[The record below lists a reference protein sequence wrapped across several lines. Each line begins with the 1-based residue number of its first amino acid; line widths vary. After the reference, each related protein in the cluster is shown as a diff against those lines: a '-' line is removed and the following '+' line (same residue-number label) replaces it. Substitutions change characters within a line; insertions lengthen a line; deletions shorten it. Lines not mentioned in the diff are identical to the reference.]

1 MSNYITPPSNINLNL
16 QNNHPLIPRQDIYWL
31 NRKCLTIHS
40 QDRDFSKWPFPHE
53 FEINLPEDYH
63 NIQSTRLI
71 DITFPIN
78 LYNFSRVNQNT
89 YFQLTINNNVYSFE
103 KGKIFTISIDDGYY
117 TKEQLANTLT
127 FKLNEKINPRKSNK
141 NFWKVVYHEVKQKF
155 LIGNNLGIDFTLN
168 AEVSFNYYNVCCN
181 LLSTN
186 RSGLNCIDGTNIGA
200 NNQPYPNMLPPTV
213 NYFERYN
220 KWGFLAYIGYTDKIA
235 YDSLKV
241 EPGDNLYLDYES
253 SDSGEHIWLPGNEK
267 CNSYFSEPPFV
278 ANIFGEQ
285 SIYMEMNYFNNID
298 ELVPWPDSSYN
309 VLRKGCVG
317 NKEFNEGKTH
327 TSRKVYNTNKE
338 SRYFEGK
345 SQEPHEPKYV
355 AYRGS
360 GVNSSFAKIPII
372 SSLNAENSN
381 SSNGINSTQFTPP
394 LERINRLKFKFRYH
408 DGRPVDFQNAELTFS
423 LEFNMLRNDFDRKLV
438 INAPQFYSWS

>member
-53 FEINLPEDYH
+53 FEINVPEDYH

-89 YFQLTINNNVYSFE
+89 YFQLTINNHVNWIKQPEIYPNTPITF
-103 KGKIFTISIDDGYY
+103 SIDDGYY
-117 TKEQLANTLT
+117 TKDQLANTLT
-127 FKLNEKINPRKSNK
+127 FKLNEKITDKKDPDKK
-141 NFWKVVYHEVKQKF
+141 FWKVVYHKVKQKF

-168 AEVSFNYYNVCCN
+168 ADVSFNYYNVCCN
-181 LLSTN
+181 LLSSN

-200 NNQPYPNMLPPTV
+200 NNQPCPNMLPPTV

-253 SDSGEHIWLPGNEK
+253 SDSGEYIWLPENEEYD
-267 CNSYFSEPPFV
+267 SYFSEPPFV

-309 VLRKGCVG
+309 IYQ
-317 NKEFNEGKTH
+317 GKLLAP
-327 TSRKVYNTNKE
+327 NA
-338 SRYFEGK
+338 
-345 SQEPHEPKYV
+345 PKYV